1 MASFIR
7 DLLSVGLSKGG
18 IIFFGLIQNI
28 IIARVLGPELNG
40 VIAALI
46 VYPSLFMIVGSLGV
60 RQSTAYYIAKGTF
73 SEEQIKTAVSQIWIL
88 STVFSLLVTYV
99 LITYFSNSGKDEL
112 LVLLAI
118 APIPFALFNTYNS
131 GVYLGKNEIQS
142 FNKINWL
149 PPLFV
154 LLAVVLFV
162 VIIRFSVAGVL
173 LAKIIGPLIM
183 SLIMLFKNRFI
194 KAFSFHFEF
203 KVIKSLMSLGIVYAI
218 ALMVINLNYR
228 IDVILIDKLSTNY
241 ATGIYSKGA
250 ALIEYMWQIP
260 MLLSTIIF
268 ARSANSKNSNLFSYK
283 VCQLL
288 RISIAIIILACIVL
302 AFLAP
307 WIIDLLYGEEFL
319 ESGTVLRLLIPGVV
333 LLTIFKVLNMDMAGR
348 GKPWISL
355 KAMVPAL
362 LLNMIL
368 NIIWIPKYA
377 ANGASLAST
386 ISYSIAAVLFLF
398 VYSKE
403 TGIPVRE
410 ILGYRMKDFR
420 AIQELAISA
429 LKKSKVQNEN

>member
-1 MASFIR
+1 MASFLK

-18 IIFFGLIQNI
+18 IVVFSLIQNI

-46 VYPSLFMIVGSLGV
+46 VYPTLFMVIGSLGV

-73 SEEQIKTAVSQIWIL
+73 SENQIKTAVSQIWML
-88 STVFSLLVTYV
+88 STVFSLIITYL
-99 LITYFSNSGKDEL
+99 LITYFSDSGDNL
-112 LVLLAI
+112 TLVLLATG
-118 APIPFALFNTYNS
+118 PIPFALFNTYNS
-131 GVYLGKNEIQS
+131 GVFLGKNQIQA

-154 LLAVVLFV
+154 LLAVILFV
-162 VIIRFSVAGVL
+162 GILRMAVAGVL
-173 LAKIIGPLIM
+173 LAYIIGPFVM
-183 SLIMLFKNRFI
+183 SLIMLFKNKFI
-194 KAFSFHFEF
+194 KAFSLNIDF
-203 KVIKSLMSLGIVYAI
+203 KIVKALLSLGVIYAV

-228 IDVILIDKLSTNY
+228 LDVILIDNLSTNY
-241 ATGIYSKGA
+241 ETGIYSKGA

-268 ARSANSKNSNLFSYK
+268 ARSANSDNNNAFSLK

-288 RISIAIIILACIVL
+288 RISIVVIGIASIVL

-307 WIIDLLYGEEFL
+307 WVITLLYGQAFAG
-319 ESGTVLRLLIPGVV
+319 SAMILRLLIPGVI

-355 KAMVPAL
+355 KAMLPAL
-362 LLNMIL
+362 VLNVIL
-368 NIIWIPKYA
+368 NIVWIPDYG

-386 ISYSIAAVLFLF
+386 ISYSVAALLFLA

-403 TGIPVRE
+403 TGIPIKTV
-410 ILGYRMKDFR
+410 LNYQKDDF
-420 AIQELAISA
+420 IIISSIS
-429 LKKSKVQNEN
+429 KKLISKIKGK